1 MTQQRDAM
9 DPIPTK
15 VDSETLRAAMCFLD
29 AIGARYAV
37 REAYLFGSRAR
48 GTHRPDSDADIALIL
63 LGETGNRG
71 AAIIDMAGIAF
82 DVMMSSGIL
91 IATPLWEGEFD
102 APKKG
107 RASIWSATFSV
118 MGFACE
124 RLRLPG

>member
-9 DPIPTK
+9 DPISTK

-48 GTHRPDSDADIALIL
+48 GTHRPDSDADIALVL
-63 LGETGNRG
+63 HGETRSRG

-82 DVMMSSGIL
+82 DVMMSTGIL
-91 IATPLWEGEFD
+91 IEATPLWEGEFD
-102 APKKG
+102 APEQG
-107 RASIWSATFSV
+107 ASLYLVRSILRD
-118 MGFACE
+118 GI
-124 RLRLPG
+124 RL